1 MLFLSK
7 TPWLV
12 EDFGKRIKT
21 IYPGTREISIALRGF
36 FQENRKSVLLFD
48 FSENLFI
55 GIDVGVHIAAKETG
69 LGKLLSL
76 GIGDDDR
83 GIAPDLVLGLKFP
96 VLATTPG

>member
-1 MLFLSK
+1 MKILETNKNNIPRNAGNRYTYS
-7 TPWLV
+7 
-12 EDFGKRIKT
+12 
-21 IYPGTREISIALRGF
+21 
-36 FQENRKSVLLFD
+36 QENRKSVLLFD